1 MADDLRRIIDDP
13 NLSNEE
19 IAKRVREN
27 LGNDENEL
35 FVKLDNDPQMTDA
48 DLHLLLSYDLDK
60 LDEVFGFLLDKYDMS
75 EEDLIE
81 YAKYKRKQYG
91 VDVETG
97 KSEFKESEEIPEL
110 FVKLDNDPQM
120 TDADLH
126 LLLSYDLDKLDEVFG
141 FLLDKYDMSE
151 EDLIEYAKYKRKQY
165 GVDVEIEKS
174 ESKGPEK
181 IVKDDKK
188 TLFDRIDK
196 EINNAEK
203 EEYAKGDREFVLKGD
218 LNDPRF
224 KFLARSVNVSLDEII
239 EYAKYKRSQASKDDI
254 EKTSVATKNENVAV
268 NNDSSN
274 VNIADRLKQ
283 INELFKTGKPISGE
297 LIDERNKLIEKR
309 DKMYEEYISVVS
321 RLQEIEKKISI
332 AIKNDEIIPNELN
345 NERTKLIERKRELL
359 PQVEDMLN
367 INDNKKKPRKLSDYV
382 EEQKQEKEKQEKE
395 KADDNEI
402 VSERDGSFLSK
413 AKGFIDKVKNL
424 STKGKIIGL
433 AGLAAAGIITA
444 GVYMA
449 VKHGDVQTLNDALHQ
464 AGMHIQ
470 DAANQLNP
478 DPSGIDPS
486 AIGQHIDTT
495 FVSSGDAANYAHVLK
510 PIEEDFQYDI
520 QNLVDSHNN
529 IIPAHGMSY
538 DELIE
543 LIKNGNDIASVQVG
557 GDAAHIDGHLN
568 INDILNAYDATV
580 KSGGAVR

>member
-1 MADDLRRIIDDP
+1 MRKLSEVFDVGEELKKIIDDP

-19 IAKRVREN
+19 IAKRVRETLN
-27 LGNDENEL
+27 KNSEQVVEDKSKEEPISELEKALSPEELNYLISVLDVRQGDVQTNNIIKKLQDKGVNFTMDEL
-35 FVKLDNDPQMTDA
+35 V
-48 DLHLLLSYDLDK
+48 S
-60 LDEVFGFLLDKYDMS
+60 LLDKKKEERMSNKEEFFNELEKRISKEDMEYLLS
-75 EEDLIE
+75 VDLDNPGSKISYIAARAGVTNYEVIE
-81 YAKYKRKQYG
+81 LAKYRKAQMKEYERLSIYDKALNEQDLKYLMEAK
-91 VDVETG
+91 DV
-97 KSEFKESEEIPEL
+97 K
-110 FVKLDNDPQM
+110 Q
-120 TDADLH
+120 AD
-126 LLLSYDLDKLDEVFG
+126 Y
-141 FLLDKYDMSE
+141 
-151 EDLIEYAKYKRKQY
+151 
-165 GVDVEIEKS
+165 
-174 ESKGPEK
+174 
-181 IVKDDKK
+181 
-188 TLFDRIDK
+188 
-196 EINNAEK
+196 EINNILVRLRKQGIDANLKDLASFIEYKKGGIDFSKFDLNQEQNEK
-203 EEYAKGDREFVLKGD
+203 ENTNEKDVKKDKPVSKEDLYKEYL
-218 LNDPRF
+218 
-224 KFLARSVNVSLDEII
+224 EID
-239 EYAKYKRSQASKDDI
+239 KR
-254 EKTSVATKNENVAV
+254 
-268 NNDSSN
+268 
-274 VNIADRLKQ
+274 
-283 INELFKTGKPISGE
+283 INEIESIMREALKTKRKVSDE
-297 LIDERNKLIEKR
+297 LVAERN
-309 DKMYEEYISVVS
+309 
-321 RLQEIEKKISI
+321 RLL
-332 AIKNDEIIPNELN
+332 D
-345 NERTKLIERKRELL
+345 RKRELL

-433 AGLAAAGIITA
+433 AGLAAAGLITA

-449 VKHGDVQTLNDALHQ
+449 MKHGDVQTLNDALHQ

-486 AIGQHIDTT
+486 TIGQHIDTT
-495 FVSSGDAANYAHVLK
+495 FVSSGDAANYAHALK
-510 PIEEDFQYDI
+510 PIEEYFQYDI

>member
-1 MADDLRRIIDDP
+1 MRKLSEVFDVGEELKKIIDDP

-19 IAKRVREN
+19 IAKRVRETLN
-27 LGNDENEL
+27 KNSEQVVEDKSKEEPISELEKALSPEELNYLISVLDVRQGDVQTNNIIKKLQDKGVNFTMDEL
-35 FVKLDNDPQMTDA
+35 V
-48 DLHLLLSYDLDK
+48 S
-60 LDEVFGFLLDKYDMS
+60 LLDKKKEERMSNKEEFFNELEKRISKEDMEYLLS
-75 EEDLIE
+75 VDLDNPGSKISYIAARAGVTNYEVIE
-81 YAKYKRKQYG
+81 LAKYRKAQMKEYERLSIYDKALNEQDLKYLMETK
-91 VDVETG
+91 DV
-97 KSEFKESEEIPEL
+97 K
-110 FVKLDNDPQM
+110 Q
-120 TDADLH
+120 AD
-126 LLLSYDLDKLDEVFG
+126 Y
-141 FLLDKYDMSE
+141 
-151 EDLIEYAKYKRKQY
+151 
-165 GVDVEIEKS
+165 
-174 ESKGPEK
+174 
-181 IVKDDKK
+181 
-188 TLFDRIDK
+188 
-196 EINNAEK
+196 EINNILVRLRKQGVDANLKDLASFIEYKKGGIDFSKFDPNKEQNEK
-203 EEYAKGDREFVLKGD
+203 ENTNEKDVKKDKPVSKEDLYKEYL
-218 LNDPRF
+218 
-224 KFLARSVNVSLDEII
+224 EID
-239 EYAKYKRSQASKDDI
+239 KR
-254 EKTSVATKNENVAV
+254 
-268 NNDSSN
+268 
-274 VNIADRLKQ
+274 
-283 INELFKTGKPISGE
+283 INEIESIMREALKTKRKVSDE
-297 LIDERNKLIEKR
+297 LVAERN
-309 DKMYEEYISVVS
+309 
-321 RLQEIEKKISI
+321 RLL
-332 AIKNDEIIPNELN
+332 D
-345 NERTKLIERKRELL
+345 RKRELV
-359 PQVEDMLN
+359 PQIKDMLN
-367 INDNKKKPRKLSDYV
+367 INDKKKKPRDLSDYV

-449 VKHGDVQTLNDALHQ
+449 MKHGDVQTLNDALHQ

-486 AIGQHIDTT
+486 TIGQHIDTT
-495 FVSSGDAANYAHVLK
+495 FVSSGDAANYEHALK
-510 PIEEDFQYDI
+510 PIEEYFQYDI

>member
-27 LGNDENEL
+27 LGDDENEL

-91 VDVETG
+91 VDVETE
-97 KSEFKESEEIPEL
+97 KSEL
-110 FVKLDNDPQM
+110 F
-120 TDADLH
+120 AR
-126 LLLSYDLDKLDEVFG
+126 LDKEITNPYAIDM
-141 FLLDKYDMSE
+141 LLNVDLNNPTQAFEGLAAAYGVST
-151 EDLIEYAKYKRKQY
+151 EDLVEYAKYKRKQR
-165 GVDVEIEKS
+165 GIDVETEKS
-174 ESKGPEK
+174 E
-181 IVKDDKK
+181 
-188 TLFDRIDK
+188 LFARLDK
-196 EINNAEK
+196 EITNP
-203 EEYAKGDREFVLKGD
+203 YAIDMLLNVD
-218 LNDPRF
+218 LNNPTQAF
-224 KFLARSVNVSLDEII
+224 EGLAAAYGVSTEDLV
-239 EYAKYKRSQASKDDI
+239 EYAKYKRKQRGIEVDKSSSEARISDDKKGESVSKEDLYK
-254 EKTSVATKNENVAV
+254 EYLE
-268 NNDSSN
+268 
-274 VNIADRLKQ
+274 
-283 INELFKTGKPISGE
+283 
-297 LIDERNKLIEKR
+297 IEKR
-309 DKMYEEYISVVS
+309 LD
-321 RLQEIEKKISI
+321 EIESIMRENLKTEKKTPS
-332 AIKNDEIIPNELN
+332 ELAV
-345 NERTKLIERKRELL
+345 ERNRLLDRKRELL

-433 AGLAAAGIITA
+433 AGLAAAGLITA
-444 GVYMA
+444 VYMA
-449 VKHGDVQTLNDALHQ
+449 MKHGDVQTLNDALHQ

-486 AIGQHIDTT
+486 TIGQHIDTT
-495 FVSSGDAANYAHVLK
+495 FVSSGDAANYAHALK

>member
-1 MADDLRRIIDDP
+1 MRKLSEVFDVGEELKKIIDDP

-19 IAKRVREN
+19 IAKRVRETLN
-27 LGNDENEL
+27 KNSEQVVEDKSKEEPISELEKALSPEELNYLISVLDVRQGDVQTNNIIKKLQDKGVNFTMDEL
-35 FVKLDNDPQMTDA
+35 V
-48 DLHLLLSYDLDK
+48 S
-60 LDEVFGFLLDKYDMS
+60 LLDKKKEERMSNKEEFFNELEKRISKEDMEYLLS
-75 EEDLIE
+75 VDLDNPGSKISYIAARAGVTNYEVIE
-81 YAKYKRKQYG
+81 LAKYRKAQMKEYERLSIYDKALNEQDLKYLMEAK
-91 VDVETG
+91 DV
-97 KSEFKESEEIPEL
+97 K
-110 FVKLDNDPQM
+110 Q
-120 TDADLH
+120 AD
-126 LLLSYDLDKLDEVFG
+126 Y
-141 FLLDKYDMSE
+141 
-151 EDLIEYAKYKRKQY
+151 
-165 GVDVEIEKS
+165 
-174 ESKGPEK
+174 
-181 IVKDDKK
+181 
-188 TLFDRIDK
+188 
-196 EINNAEK
+196 EINNILVRLRKQGIDANLKDLASFIEYKKGGIDFSKFDPNKEQNEK
-203 EEYAKGDREFVLKGD
+203 ENTNEKDVKKDKPVSKEDLYKEYL
-218 LNDPRF
+218 
-224 KFLARSVNVSLDEII
+224 EID
-239 EYAKYKRSQASKDDI
+239 KR
-254 EKTSVATKNENVAV
+254 
-268 NNDSSN
+268 
-274 VNIADRLKQ
+274 
-283 INELFKTGKPISGE
+283 INEIESIMREALKTKRKVSDE
-297 LIDERNKLIEKR
+297 LVAERN
-309 DKMYEEYISVVS
+309 
-321 RLQEIEKKISI
+321 RLL
-332 AIKNDEIIPNELN
+332 D
-345 NERTKLIERKRELL
+345 RKRELV
-359 PQVEDMLN
+359 PQIKDMLN
-367 INDNKKKPRKLSDYV
+367 INDKKKKPRDLSDYV

-449 VKHGDVQTLNDALHQ
+449 MKHGDVQTLNDALHQ

-486 AIGQHIDTT
+486 TIGQHIDTT
-495 FVSSGDAANYAHVLK
+495 FVSSGDAANYAHALK
-510 PIEEDFQYDI
+510 PIEEYFQYDI